1 MKIFKLLSTSLAVLC
16 FSSDLLSDITFYG
29 KINTSYEST
38 DKNSKTDTDFKNNA
52 SRLGVKGKFDIND
65 GLKIS
70 FQIENEIDPTDG
82 RFRADGEKVFKERNT
97 FLALEGNF
105 GRLFAGTHDTAF
117 KVAQLKVDLFNDTRA
132 DIKYLFQG
140 ENRMNSFVAYTTPE
154 LIDGLKVTINS
165 ISQSTGTFESYSVN
179 YSTGSIKLAF
189 ALDSNGKGYDSTRFT
204 TMFPIESLGIDVGLM
219 YQSSEKISTGVS
231 ENGHLLSLKKKVSD
245 KGSVYLQTASSDIK
259 LESGKQNS
267 IGYDYK
273 ISKIAKVFFHYS
285 DLESD
290 KTSKNSEYVSV
301 GFEYKFWYVKGVYSP
316 FLHQSD
322 LLFSTFVHNK
332 FMDQAPKQERSR
344 KRIEVILTTAEN
356 ILLENGIDS
365 VTIANISKVSG
376 LKRTSTYKFFQTP
389 EAIKAAL
396 ATKYFIELS
405 KDFSKRSSDINTA
418 ELSVIVLRTVEI
430 IYDYF
435 SSSIAAQQLVL
446 SNTTSLPV
454 TKEPFHELSSSVQE
468 FIERNIELPEFFNND
483 GVFRVFTQII
493 ISIFSL
499 NTRESGILNEV
510 GKIEANRAA
519 HAYILNWVNQS
530 K

>member
-1 MKIFKLLSTSLAVLC
+1 MKIFKLLSTTLAVFC

-179 YSTGSIKLAF
+179 YSTGSAKLAF

-231 ENGHLLSLKKKVSD
+231 DNGHLLSLKKKVSD

-290 KTSKNSEYVSV
+290 KTSKNAEYVSV
-301 GFEYKFWYVKGVYSP
+301 GFEYKF
-316 FLHQSD
+316 
-322 LLFSTFVHNK
+322 
-332 FMDQAPKQERSR
+332 
-344 KRIEVILTTAEN
+344 
-356 ILLENGIDS
+356 
-365 VTIANISKVSG
+365 
-376 LKRTSTYKFFQTP
+376 
-389 EAIKAAL
+389 
-396 ATKYFIELS
+396 
-405 KDFSKRSSDINTA
+405 
-418 ELSVIVLRTVEI
+418 
-430 IYDYF
+430 
-435 SSSIAAQQLVL
+435 
-446 SNTTSLPV
+446 
-454 TKEPFHELSSSVQE
+454 
-468 FIERNIELPEFFNND
+468 
-483 GVFRVFTQII
+483 
-493 ISIFSL
+493 
-499 NTRESGILNEV
+499 
-510 GKIEANRAA
+510 
-519 HAYILNWVNQS
+519 
-530 K
+530 

>member
-1 MKIFKLLSTSLAVLC
+1 MKIFKLLSTTLAVLC

-38 DKNSKTDTDFKNNA
+38 DKDSKTDTDFKNNA

-179 YSTGSIKLAF
+179 YSTGSVKLVF

-290 KTSKNSEYVSV
+290 KTSKNAEYVSV
-301 GFEYKFWYVKGVYSP
+301 GFEYKF
-316 FLHQSD
+316 
-322 LLFSTFVHNK
+322 
-332 FMDQAPKQERSR
+332 
-344 KRIEVILTTAEN
+344 
-356 ILLENGIDS
+356 
-365 VTIANISKVSG
+365 
-376 LKRTSTYKFFQTP
+376 
-389 EAIKAAL
+389 
-396 ATKYFIELS
+396 
-405 KDFSKRSSDINTA
+405 
-418 ELSVIVLRTVEI
+418 
-430 IYDYF
+430 
-435 SSSIAAQQLVL
+435 
-446 SNTTSLPV
+446 
-454 TKEPFHELSSSVQE
+454 
-468 FIERNIELPEFFNND
+468 
-483 GVFRVFTQII
+483 
-493 ISIFSL
+493 
-499 NTRESGILNEV
+499 
-510 GKIEANRAA
+510 
-519 HAYILNWVNQS
+519 
-530 K
+530 

>member
-1 MKIFKLLSTSLAVLC
+1 MKKSKYLSTALAILF
-16 FSSDLLSDITFYG
+16 FSTDLLSDITLYG

-179 YSTGSIKLAF
+179 YSTGSVKLAF
-189 ALDSNGKGYDSTRFT
+189 ALDSNGKGHDSTRFT

-231 ENGHLLSLKKKVSD
+231 DNGHLLSLKKKVSD

-290 KTSKNSEYVSV
+290 KTSKNAEYVSV
-301 GFEYKFWYVKGVYSP
+301 GFEYKF
-316 FLHQSD
+316 
-322 LLFSTFVHNK
+322 
-332 FMDQAPKQERSR
+332 
-344 KRIEVILTTAEN
+344 
-356 ILLENGIDS
+356 
-365 VTIANISKVSG
+365 
-376 LKRTSTYKFFQTP
+376 
-389 EAIKAAL
+389 
-396 ATKYFIELS
+396 
-405 KDFSKRSSDINTA
+405 
-418 ELSVIVLRTVEI
+418 
-430 IYDYF
+430 
-435 SSSIAAQQLVL
+435 
-446 SNTTSLPV
+446 
-454 TKEPFHELSSSVQE
+454 
-468 FIERNIELPEFFNND
+468 
-483 GVFRVFTQII
+483 
-493 ISIFSL
+493 
-499 NTRESGILNEV
+499 
-510 GKIEANRAA
+510 
-519 HAYILNWVNQS
+519 
-530 K
+530 

>member
-1 MKIFKLLSTSLAVLC
+1 MKIFKLLSTTLAVLC

-189 ALDSNGKGYDSTRFT
+189 ALDSNGKGYDNTRFT

-290 KTSKNSEYVSV
+290 KTSKNAEYVSL
-301 GFEYKFWYVKGVYSP
+301 GFEYKF
-316 FLHQSD
+316 
-322 LLFSTFVHNK
+322 
-332 FMDQAPKQERSR
+332 
-344 KRIEVILTTAEN
+344 
-356 ILLENGIDS
+356 
-365 VTIANISKVSG
+365 
-376 LKRTSTYKFFQTP
+376 
-389 EAIKAAL
+389 
-396 ATKYFIELS
+396 
-405 KDFSKRSSDINTA
+405 
-418 ELSVIVLRTVEI
+418 
-430 IYDYF
+430 
-435 SSSIAAQQLVL
+435 
-446 SNTTSLPV
+446 
-454 TKEPFHELSSSVQE
+454 
-468 FIERNIELPEFFNND
+468 
-483 GVFRVFTQII
+483 
-493 ISIFSL
+493 
-499 NTRESGILNEV
+499 
-510 GKIEANRAA
+510 
-519 HAYILNWVNQS
+519 
-530 K
+530 

>member
-1 MKIFKLLSTSLAVLC
+1 MKIFKLLSTTLAVFC

-38 DKNSKTDTDFKNNA
+38 DKDSKTDTDFKNNA

-97 FLALEGNF
+97 FLALEGDF

-179 YSTGSIKLAF
+179 YSTGSVKLAF
-189 ALDSNGKGYDSTRFT
+189 ALDSNGKGHDSTRFT

-219 YQSSEKISTGVS
+219 YQSSEKTSTGVS

-290 KTSKNSEYVSV
+290 NTSKNAEYVSV
-301 GFEYKFWYVKGVYSP
+301 GFEYKF
-316 FLHQSD
+316 
-322 LLFSTFVHNK
+322 
-332 FMDQAPKQERSR
+332 
-344 KRIEVILTTAEN
+344 
-356 ILLENGIDS
+356 
-365 VTIANISKVSG
+365 
-376 LKRTSTYKFFQTP
+376 
-389 EAIKAAL
+389 
-396 ATKYFIELS
+396 
-405 KDFSKRSSDINTA
+405 
-418 ELSVIVLRTVEI
+418 
-430 IYDYF
+430 
-435 SSSIAAQQLVL
+435 
-446 SNTTSLPV
+446 
-454 TKEPFHELSSSVQE
+454 
-468 FIERNIELPEFFNND
+468 
-483 GVFRVFTQII
+483 
-493 ISIFSL
+493 
-499 NTRESGILNEV
+499 
-510 GKIEANRAA
+510 
-519 HAYILNWVNQS
+519 
-530 K
+530 

>member
-1 MKIFKLLSTSLAVLC
+1 MKFINIKYLCITFLSVSSLNLLSE
-16 FSSDLLSDITFYG
+16 SDFYG
-29 KINTSYEST
+29 KINVSYESA
-38 DKNSKTDTDFKNNA
+38 DKDTSSETDFKNNA
-52 SRLGVKGKFDIND
+52 SRLGIKGKFDINN

-179 YSTGSIKLAF
+179 YSTGSAKLAF
-189 ALDSNGKGYDSTRFT
+189 ALDSNGKGYDSRRFT
-204 TMFPIESLGIDVGLM
+204 TMFPMESLGIDVGLM

-290 KTSKNSEYVSV
+290 KTSKNAEYVSV
-301 GFEYKFWYVKGVYSP
+301 GFEYKF
-316 FLHQSD
+316 
-322 LLFSTFVHNK
+322 
-332 FMDQAPKQERSR
+332 
-344 KRIEVILTTAEN
+344 
-356 ILLENGIDS
+356 
-365 VTIANISKVSG
+365 
-376 LKRTSTYKFFQTP
+376 
-389 EAIKAAL
+389 
-396 ATKYFIELS
+396 
-405 KDFSKRSSDINTA
+405 
-418 ELSVIVLRTVEI
+418 
-430 IYDYF
+430 
-435 SSSIAAQQLVL
+435 
-446 SNTTSLPV
+446 
-454 TKEPFHELSSSVQE
+454 
-468 FIERNIELPEFFNND
+468 
-483 GVFRVFTQII
+483 
-493 ISIFSL
+493 
-499 NTRESGILNEV
+499 
-510 GKIEANRAA
+510 
-519 HAYILNWVNQS
+519 
-530 K
+530 

>member
-1 MKIFKLLSTSLAVLC
+1 MKIFKLLSTTLAVLC

-105 GRLFAGTHDTAF
+105 GRLFTGTHDTAF

-179 YSTGSIKLAF
+179 YSTGSVKLVF
-189 ALDSNGKGYDSTRFT
+189 ALDSNGKGYDSTRFI

-231 ENGHLLSLKKKVSD
+231 DNGHLISLKKKVSD

-290 KTSKNSEYVSV
+290 KTSKNAEYVSV
-301 GFEYKFWYVKGVYSP
+301 GFEYKF
-316 FLHQSD
+316 
-322 LLFSTFVHNK
+322 
-332 FMDQAPKQERSR
+332 
-344 KRIEVILTTAEN
+344 
-356 ILLENGIDS
+356 
-365 VTIANISKVSG
+365 
-376 LKRTSTYKFFQTP
+376 
-389 EAIKAAL
+389 
-396 ATKYFIELS
+396 
-405 KDFSKRSSDINTA
+405 
-418 ELSVIVLRTVEI
+418 
-430 IYDYF
+430 
-435 SSSIAAQQLVL
+435 
-446 SNTTSLPV
+446 
-454 TKEPFHELSSSVQE
+454 
-468 FIERNIELPEFFNND
+468 
-483 GVFRVFTQII
+483 
-493 ISIFSL
+493 
-499 NTRESGILNEV
+499 
-510 GKIEANRAA
+510 
-519 HAYILNWVNQS
+519 
-530 K
+530 

>member
-1 MKIFKLLSTSLAVLC
+1 MKIFKLLSTTLAVLC

-38 DKNSKTDTDFKNNA
+38 DKDSKTDTDFKNNA

-70 FQIENEIDPTDG
+70 FQIEKEIDPTDG

-189 ALDSNGKGYDSTRFT
+189 ALDSSGKGYDSTRFT

-290 KTSKNSEYVSV
+290 NTSKNAEYVSV
-301 GFEYKFWYVKGVYSP
+301 GFEYKF
-316 FLHQSD
+316 
-322 LLFSTFVHNK
+322 
-332 FMDQAPKQERSR
+332 
-344 KRIEVILTTAEN
+344 
-356 ILLENGIDS
+356 
-365 VTIANISKVSG
+365 
-376 LKRTSTYKFFQTP
+376 
-389 EAIKAAL
+389 
-396 ATKYFIELS
+396 
-405 KDFSKRSSDINTA
+405 
-418 ELSVIVLRTVEI
+418 
-430 IYDYF
+430 
-435 SSSIAAQQLVL
+435 
-446 SNTTSLPV
+446 
-454 TKEPFHELSSSVQE
+454 
-468 FIERNIELPEFFNND
+468 
-483 GVFRVFTQII
+483 
-493 ISIFSL
+493 
-499 NTRESGILNEV
+499 
-510 GKIEANRAA
+510 
-519 HAYILNWVNQS
+519 
-530 K
+530 

>member
-1 MKIFKLLSTSLAVLC
+1 MKIFKLLSTTLAVLC

-189 ALDSNGKGYDSTRFT
+189 ALDSNGKGYDITRFT

-290 KTSKNSEYVSV
+290 KTSKNAEYVSV
-301 GFEYKFWYVKGVYSP
+301 GFEYKF
-316 FLHQSD
+316 
-322 LLFSTFVHNK
+322 
-332 FMDQAPKQERSR
+332 
-344 KRIEVILTTAEN
+344 
-356 ILLENGIDS
+356 
-365 VTIANISKVSG
+365 
-376 LKRTSTYKFFQTP
+376 
-389 EAIKAAL
+389 
-396 ATKYFIELS
+396 
-405 KDFSKRSSDINTA
+405 
-418 ELSVIVLRTVEI
+418 
-430 IYDYF
+430 
-435 SSSIAAQQLVL
+435 
-446 SNTTSLPV
+446 
-454 TKEPFHELSSSVQE
+454 
-468 FIERNIELPEFFNND
+468 
-483 GVFRVFTQII
+483 
-493 ISIFSL
+493 
-499 NTRESGILNEV
+499 
-510 GKIEANRAA
+510 
-519 HAYILNWVNQS
+519 
-530 K
+530 

>member
-1 MKIFKLLSTSLAVLC
+1 MKIFKLLSTTLAVLC

-179 YSTGSIKLAF
+179 YSNGSIKLPF
-189 ALDSNGKGYDSTRFT
+189 DLDSNGKGYDSTRFT

-290 KTSKNSEYVSV
+290 KTSKNAEYVSV
-301 GFEYKFWYVKGVYSP
+301 GFEYKF
-316 FLHQSD
+316 
-322 LLFSTFVHNK
+322 
-332 FMDQAPKQERSR
+332 
-344 KRIEVILTTAEN
+344 
-356 ILLENGIDS
+356 
-365 VTIANISKVSG
+365 
-376 LKRTSTYKFFQTP
+376 
-389 EAIKAAL
+389 
-396 ATKYFIELS
+396 
-405 KDFSKRSSDINTA
+405 
-418 ELSVIVLRTVEI
+418 
-430 IYDYF
+430 
-435 SSSIAAQQLVL
+435 
-446 SNTTSLPV
+446 
-454 TKEPFHELSSSVQE
+454 
-468 FIERNIELPEFFNND
+468 
-483 GVFRVFTQII
+483 
-493 ISIFSL
+493 
-499 NTRESGILNEV
+499 
-510 GKIEANRAA
+510 
-519 HAYILNWVNQS
+519 
-530 K
+530 